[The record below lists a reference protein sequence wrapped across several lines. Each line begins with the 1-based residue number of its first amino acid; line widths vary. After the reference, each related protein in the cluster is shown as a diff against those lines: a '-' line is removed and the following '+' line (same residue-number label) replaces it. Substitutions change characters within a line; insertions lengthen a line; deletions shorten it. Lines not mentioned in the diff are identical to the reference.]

1 MTQQFTSFLVPF
13 AIDAG
18 QGRVAEEQDY
28 AQHVEEMMMQVL
40 FTSPGERINM
50 PDFGCGVKRLVFAPN
65 SDVTAALAQ
74 VTIYQ
79 SLNKWL
85 GSAIT
90 VNNVTANA
98 VDDRMEISIAYTL
111 NTQSGTQ
118 RYLNIE
124 VTP

>member
-40 FTSPGERINM
+40 FTAPGERINM

-79 SLNKWL
+79 SLNNWL
-85 GSAIT
+85 G
-90 VNNVTANA
+90 TAASPTRAARRIQNSGQLA
-98 VDDRMEISIAYTL
+98 SQAHFLTTSDD
-111 NTQSGTQ
+111 
-118 RYLNIE
+118 
-124 VTP
+124 V